1 MDIQKVKPSEKN
13 APCIWGISSGKGGVG
28 KTFISTSLA
37 LTVSKLGHK
46 VVLVDFDLTGAN
58 SHTALGID
66 PSHMNLRHYFESTK
80 SLDDIILNTPHPNLE
95 YIQGFWDSWGPVSI
109 ENSHI
114 QQFWK
119 DLKNIDADYVIID
132 LGTGFYEHHMNIFK
146 RCDERFLI
154 TTPEPTS
161 IEKTYRFIE
170 SLICSTLKENSTP
183 DAFGKLMYVLRD
195 HRQRIL
201 PEPFS
206 FKKYLTANEGFIF
219 DHFEQ
224 LSKKPVQ
231 LIVNSVRS
239 PQQMELGHSMK
250 SVACKYYDL
259 SLEFAA
265 AIDFDNAVWQS
276 LRNREPVLVAQPF
289 TPLSGQFLSL
299 CKHMID
305 PEELRAVI

>member
-1 MDIQKVKPSEKN
+1 MEFEKVSAKEI
-13 APCIWGISSGKGGVG
+13 ADPCIWGVSSGKGGVG

-37 LTVSKLGHK
+37 LTVSKLGHS

-58 SHTALGID
+58 SHTALGIE
-66 PSHMNLRHYFESTK
+66 PSHLNLRHYFESSK
-80 SLDDIILNTPHPNLE
+80 SLSEVIINTPHPHLQ
-95 YIQGFWDSWGPVSI
+95 YIQGFWDAWGPISI
-109 ENSHI
+109 ESSHI
-114 QQFWK
+114 NQFWK
-119 DLKNIDADYVIID
+119 DLKAIKADYIILD
-132 LGTGFYEHHMNIFK
+132 LGTGSFQHHLDIFK
-146 RCDERFLI
+146 RCDEKFLI

-170 SLICSTLKENSTP
+170 SFICSTLKENSTSE
-183 DAFGKLMYVLRD
+183 AFGKLMYVLRD

-201 PEPFS
+201 PDPFS
-206 FKKYLTANEGFIF
+206 FKRYLQSHEGFIF

-224 LSKKPVQ
+224 LSKKPIQ

-239 PQQMELGHSMK
+239 PQQAELGHSMR
-250 SVACKYYDL
+250 SVAFKYYDI

-276 LRNREPVLVAQPF
+276 LRNREPVLIAQPF